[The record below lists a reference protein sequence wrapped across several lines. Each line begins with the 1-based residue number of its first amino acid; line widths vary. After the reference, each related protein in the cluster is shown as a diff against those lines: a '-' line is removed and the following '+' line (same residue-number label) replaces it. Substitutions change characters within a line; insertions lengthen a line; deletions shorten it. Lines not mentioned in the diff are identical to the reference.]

1 MAPRIVGTDGLKLRI
16 ATAAWLTAMPW
27 GWGMGDLALEMTAE
41 TVIDLA
47 YRLERDTY
55 QGVSRLQLRI
65 ADLRV
70 SGPASAEPR

>member
-1 MAPRIVGTDGLKLRI
+1 MDITP
-16 ATAAWLTAMPW
+16 
-27 GWGMGDLALEMTAE
+27 E

-65 ADLRV
+65 ADLRL